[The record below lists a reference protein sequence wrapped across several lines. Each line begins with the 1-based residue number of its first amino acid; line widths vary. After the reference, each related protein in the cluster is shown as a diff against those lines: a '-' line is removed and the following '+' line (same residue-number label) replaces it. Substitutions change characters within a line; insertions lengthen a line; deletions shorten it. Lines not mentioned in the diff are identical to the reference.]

1 MDKNNK
7 KTIVLEA
14 DEKERMRI
22 DKLQQKLY
30 HTNEIIDVMSEV
42 AKSYMEDVVLMKDE
56 QIGYDRSEWVRK
68 YGREAG
74 DEDWDTDVH
83 TIAIL
88 LEQVRRFGRIYYD
101 TNKKSSR
108 LD

>member
-1 MDKNNK
+1 MNRLD
-7 KTIVLEA
+7 
-14 DEKERMRI
+14 M
-22 DKLQQKLY
+22 
-30 HTNEIIDVMSEV
+30 
-42 AKSYMEDVVLMKDE
+42 
-56 QIGYDRSEWVRK
+56 IGMN
-68 YGREAG
+68 G
-74 DEDWDTDVH
+74 DEDWDTDIH